1 MDGRVESKKGSQHRK
16 LVGVINQLFSTIFNT
31 SYDFPLKD
39 SFLLDSGTS
48 IHVSRD
54 RQRFSNFRRPPPGHY
69 AICGSGTV
77 AIQGYGEVDIVLT
90 NKKGRK
96 RLLRLY
102 NVAYCPQFPT
112 NLVSLQL
119 IETRGIDWKHRE
131 GEITIRGD
139 PEALGHTRRIH
150 GQYVIEYNEN
160 GHTDTAHAILSTS
173 SNKQPKRFTQQSRS
187 SRQPAWASSIL
198 WHRRMGHIGPGALLQ
213 LGRQT
218 LGVRIRGPSTSQCQ
232 DCALAKIKQ
241 QISRRPDPNK
251 STKPFHRVHIDW
263 FDLDEGWDGYQ
274 GDGRIVRRCVLITCE
289 ASGMVLAYF
298 TTCPREN
305 ENLPIIKEA
314 INWLQLRYKLAVFVV
329 RSDNEMNRNKTKA
342 WFNRR
347 GIAFERCAPDTHD
360 QNGTAERIGGL
371 IMAKARAMRLSGRLP
386 HALWR
391 EIVSAATYLYNRTPR
406 YSLEWKS
413 PYEVF
418 HDYVMASQGVTGPR
432 RPILHHLKAYGCKC
446 YTLINSSG
454 DPDFPGKL
462 QKLAPRAHIGYLV
475 GYESTNIFRVW
486 IPHKKKVIS
495 TRDVIFDEEQFFD
508 GKPMRLT
515 NELMTALDE
524 AVELVELPPETDQEN
539 IQLRPDNLEPT
550 SDLPEETTDTE
561 NIENINDREA
571 VGDNEMDVKKD
582 SDELFYP
589 TPPPSIHFT
598 NISVPVRSE
607 GVNMM
612 ESAFAIQTAESI
624 PDLPSTRDI
633 EPATIDE
640 IERQQTERFF
650 DFQQFRV
657 PQIWQTA
664 FQAGRYHKREVP
676 PAPKNYRELKGH
688 RFEQQFRLEMD
699 KHINEHINQFKSWTI
714 VDHKETK
721 GHQILG
727 CQWIF
732 MYKTDKHGR
741 LIKCK
746 ARLVALGNQQRECD
760 LPTRATTLAMINTV
774 NNQQLPL
781 WCAQAMPPSRMIGST
796 EKAHKDTL

>member
-1 MDGRVESKKGSQHRK
+1 
-16 LVGVINQLFSTIFNT
+16 
-31 SYDFPLKD
+31 
-39 SFLLDSGTS
+39 
-48 IHVSRD
+48 
-54 RQRFSNFRRPPPGHY
+54 
-69 AICGSGTV
+69 
-77 AIQGYGEVDIVLT
+77 
-90 NKKGRK
+90 
-96 RLLRLY
+96 
-102 NVAYCPQFPT
+102 
-112 NLVSLQL
+112 
-119 IETRGIDWKHRE
+119 
-131 GEITIRGD
+131 
-139 PEALGHTRRIH
+139 
-150 GQYVIEYNEN
+150 
-160 GHTDTAHAILSTS
+160 
-173 SNKQPKRFTQQSRS
+173 
-187 SRQPAWASSIL
+187 
-198 WHRRMGHIGPGALLQ
+198 
-213 LGRQT
+213 
-218 LGVRIRGPSTSQCQ
+218 
-232 DCALAKIKQ
+232 
-241 QISRRPDPNK
+241 
-251 STKPFHRVHIDW
+251 
-263 FDLDEGWDGYQ
+263 
-274 GDGRIVRRCVLITCE
+274 
-289 ASGMVLAYF
+289 MVLAYF
-298 TTCPREN
+298 TTCPRED

-446 YTLINSSG
+446 YTLIKSSG

-515 NELMTALDE
+515 KELMTALDE

-550 SDLPEETTDTE
+550 SDLPEETPDTE

-571 VGDNEMDVKKD
+571 VGDNEMDVEKD

-589 TPPPSIHFT
+589 TPPPSVHFT

-607 GVNMM
+607 GVNVM

-624 PDLPSTRDI
+624 PDLPSTQDIEQDI
-633 EPATIDE
+633 EPAIINE
-640 IERQQTERFF
+640 IERQQTEKFF

-676 PAPKNYRELKGH
+676 LAPKNYRELKGH

-699 KHINEHINQFKSWTI
+699 KHINEHINQFKSWTV

-727 CQWIF
+727 
-732 MYKTDKHGR
+732 
-741 LIKCK
+741 LS
-746 ARLVALGNQQRECD
+746 VD
-760 LPTRATTLAMINTV
+760 LHV
-774 NNQQLPL
+774 
-781 WCAQAMPPSRMIGST
+781 
-796 EKAHKDTL
+796 